1 MSVPFYVPPEQL
13 VKDRAEFA
21 RKGIARGRSIVA
33 IEYDE
38 GILILAENP
47 SDTLHKISEIYDRV
61 AFAGVGKFNEF
72 ESLRVAGTRHADLR
86 GYLYSRSDV
95 SGKSLANAFSQ
106 TLGNIF
112 THEVKPYEVEILV
125 AELGING
132 DPNHLYRVTYDGTLS
147 DERYV
152 CAIGGQSEELDA
164 ALRGSSFVPRSL
176 DETIRHAAGAFTQVL
191 DREVDGWEAAVL
203 DATERRRTF
212 RRLGDDRVA
221 SALP

>member
-1 MSVPFYVPPEQL
+1 MSMPFYVPPEQL

-86 GYLYSRSDV
+86 GYLYSRADV
-95 SGKSLANAFSQ
+95 SAKSLANAFSQ

-125 AELGING
+125 AELGVNG

-147 DERYV
+147 DEHSV
-152 CAIGGQSEELDA
+152 CAIGGQFEELDA
-164 ALRGSSFVPRSL
+164 ALRGSSFTPRPL
-176 DETIRHAAGAFTQVL
+176 ADTIRHAAGAFAQVL
-191 DREVDGWEAAVL
+191 DRDVDGWEAAVL
-203 DATERRRTF
+203 DAAERRRAF
-212 RRLGDDRVA
+212 RRLSDETVA
-221 SALP
+221 AAFS

>member
-1 MSVPFYVPPEQL
+1 MTLPFYVPPEQL

-33 IEYDE
+33 VEYDL
-38 GILILAENP
+38 GILVLAENP
-47 SDTLHKISEIYDRV
+47 SDTLHKVSEIYDRV

-72 ESLRVAGTRHADLR
+72 EALRVAGTRHADLR

-95 SGKSLANAFSQ
+95 NAKSLANAFSQ

-112 THEVKPYEVEILV
+112 THEVKPYEVEILL

-147 DERYV
+147 DERRV
-152 CAIGGQSEELDA
+152 CAIGGQFEALDQ
-164 ALRGSSFVPRSL
+164 ALRRDIREARPLG
-176 DETIRHAAGAFTQVL
+176 ETIAAAAAAFAGVL
-191 DREVDGWEAAVL
+191 ERDVDGWEAAVL
-203 DATERRRTF
+203 DSTARRRAF
-212 RRLGDDRVA
+212 RRVSDQEVAQALG
-221 SALP
+221 

>member
-1 MSVPFYVPPEQL
+1 MSLPFYVPPEQL

-21 RKGIARGRSIVA
+21 RKGIARGRAIVA
-33 IEYDE
+33 IEYDQ
-38 GILILAENP
+38 GILVLAENP

-95 SGKSLANAFSQ
+95 NAKSLANAFSQ

-125 AELGING
+125 AELGLNG

-152 CAIGGQSEELDA
+152 CAIGGQAEALDES
-164 ALRGSSFVPRSL
+164 LRGSSFSPQPLAATVR
-176 DETIRHAAGAFTQVL
+176 RAAGAFTQVL
-191 DREVDGWEAAVL
+191 DRDVDGWEAAVL

-212 RRLGDDRVA
+212 RRLSEPDVTA
-221 SALP
+221 ALS